1 MSSTN
6 HKFHAIHNVSCL
18 ICLIWKPVWLWDFY
32 SSWSTFRSCE
42 LVFTYTVWAGA
53 RLHGLRL
60 WRQGGLLFQVIILLL
75 AWYFLSNI
83 PDSQGKLLFEFWQQ
97 LFNIGASSLHEIL
110 SMGIGIDSCV
120 INRKHLKISR
130 FKYLSNNIKSVF
142 THKTEH
148 FQDGT
153 LPLDFS
159 PFKKMLYYWVRL
171 VSYPTRWS
179 LLFIFGFLYG
189 SIYF

>member
-1 MSSTN
+1 MLQVQQKSHSALHLPTWERSTCGSTGPLIHYSSKSHKPSKIHKSHQQYTNLIHNPKPNQNPPKMSSTN
-6 HKFHAIHNVSCL
+6 YKFHAIHNVSCL
-18 ICLIWKPVWLWDFY
+18 ICLIWKPVWLCDFY
-32 SSWSTFRSCE
+32 WSWSTFRTCE

-60 WRQGGLLFQVIILLL
+60 WRQGGLLFQVILLLL

-120 INRKHLKISR
+120 INKKHPSK
-130 FKYLSNNIKSVF
+130 NI
-142 THKTEH
+142 
-148 FQDGT
+148 
-153 LPLDFS
+153 
-159 PFKKMLYYWVRL
+159 
-171 VSYPTRWS
+171 
-179 LLFIFGFLYG
+179 
-189 SIYF
+189 